1 MARIPATRPHAKRRS
16 PERALHMSVEAFLR
30 RAWPDDLPY
39 THFPA
44 GELRDARTAGKL
56 KAMGL
61 KPGWPDFQFILPNGQ
76 FAGLELKAK
85 AGILTE
91 EQMAVRDRML
101 ALRCGYAT
109 ARSVDEV
116 EAILAGWLQLFGRR
130 LKASTVRRA
139 A

>member
-1 MARIPATRPHAKRRS
+1 MARIPATRTRSKRRS
-16 PERALHMSVEAFLR
+16 PERALHMTVEAFLR

-44 GELRDARTAGKL
+44 GELRDARTAAKL

-76 FAGLELKAK
+76 FAALELKASRG
-85 AGILTE
+85 ALTDG
-91 EQMAVRDRML
+91 QT
-101 ALRCGYAT
+101 ALRDKLLAVHCGYAT
-109 ARSVDEV
+109 ARTLDEV
-116 EAILAGWLQLFGRR
+116 EDVLSRWLALFGRSLR
-130 LKASTVRRA
+130 ATTVGRA